1 MTVPDLVMLYPQ
13 IPFEATTSIASSEDP
28 DHKHEN
34 LSYGARSNI
43 WKAGASAN
51 TQTITYSL
59 SSAQTFDHIVLS
71 RADLLTDLGTD
82 IDIEIRSSSTNFLV
96 DDDLE
101 VELPTVAA
109 SDLTG
114 PRKQDLIIEPRVPV
128 SPAQFWRLKI
138 TSSSSYTYLFSKF
151 FLGSFFTFGD
161 RAPIYPYTVQP
172 TNNSR
177 GFTADSGSVYR
188 TRSGPEQLEFRYTW
202 KVTDAVAADFYDK
215 IGRYW
220 DVFTFYLYAPNPNC
234 QEVLREQKLVH
245 VHFAERPEIE
255 SRGPIKDQNYI
266 SCTFVQEV

>member
-1 MTVPDLVMLYPQ
+1 MATPDLVMLYPQ

-59 SSAQTFDHIVLS
+59 ASAQNFDCAILS
-71 RADLLTDLGTD
+71 RADLLTDLGSD

-96 DDDLE
+96 GNDIR
-101 VELPTVAA
+101 ASQSSISA

-114 PRKQDLIIEPRVPV
+114 PRKQDLIILPGSTV
-128 SPAQFWRLKI
+128 SSFQYWRLQI
-138 TSSSSYTYLFSKF
+138 TSASSYTYLLSKF
-151 FLGSFFTFGD
+151 FLGNFFTFGD

-172 TNNSR
+172 TTNVR

-188 TRSGPEQLEFRYTW
+188 SRGGPEQLEFRYTW
-202 KVTDAVAADFYDK
+202 KVTDAVAADFYNK

-220 DVFTFYLYAPNPNC
+220 DVFTFYLYAPNPAC
-234 QEVLREQKLVH
+234 QQVLREQELVH